1 MICLKPPRRKTVIS
15 CVPPLTVNGLWMRL
29 ADCEYYLL
37 ERGRFEFLFLAM
49 FIRGI
54 SENDRKNIILY
65 YYVYTTKPGLSLWQ

>member
-1 MICLKPPRRKTVIS
+1 
-15 CVPPLTVNGLWMRL
+15 MRL
-29 ADCEYYLL
+29 AVRNADCEYYLL